1 VHELPAEPTVKISP
15 SIVGAT
21 AGPRVHAVDARWVMA
36 YAAALGDTAPE
47 YLDTTRRDGIVGH
60 PLFPVCY
67 EWPLALALRARTLR
81 RAVAARG
88 VHATHDLRLHRRPRA
103 GDRLSTRAAIV
114 SVESRAPGVYV
125 VTRFETVDGEGRAVS
140 TSDYGSIYRGV
151 TGEGMPAAPARDTP
165 PPSATEAPSPAL
177 RHPDPP
183 PVAARPGPPDW
194 SATVSIP
201 PTLAHVYSECARI
214 WNPIHTDAAVAR
226 AAGLPGIILHGTAT
240 LALSVSTILEQEGMG
255 PAAPVARIACRF
267 GAMVLLPSAL
277 QVVGWRAAGA
287 GGERV
292 VAFQA
297 LTQDGRAAIRDGR
310 LTVSCSGDATERPS

>member
-1 VHELPAEPTVKISP
+1 VKISA

-21 AGPRVHAVDARWVMA
+21 AGPRAHAVDARWPMA

-47 YLDTTRRDGIVGH
+47 YLDTTRRDGIIAH

-67 EWPLALALRARTLR
+67 EWPLALVLRAKTLR
-81 RAVAARG
+81 RAVAARS

-103 GDRLSTRAAIV
+103 GDRLSTRATIV
-114 SVESRAPGVYV
+114 SAESRAPGVYV
-125 VTRFETVDGEGRAVS
+125 VTRFETVDGEGRPVS

-151 TGEGMPAAPARDTP
+151 TGEGILAAPERPRPRA
-165 PPSATEAPSPAL
+165 SAPEASSPAS
-177 RHPDPP
+177 PP
-183 PVAARPGPPDW
+183 AGVPPLDASTSPPDW
-194 SATVSIP
+194 SATVSIS

-240 LALSVSTILEQEGMG
+240 LALSVSKVLQQEGVHAG
-255 PAAPVARIACRF
+255 ASVARIACRF
-267 GAMVLLPSAL
+267 GAMVPLPSTL
-277 QVVGWRAAGA
+277 TVVGWRAAGD
-287 GGERV
+287 GV

-297 LTQDGRAAIRDGR
+297 LTEDGRAAIRDGR
-310 LTVSCSGDATERPS
+310 LTFTRSEETGDGPS